1 MSNDKKT
8 IYGIVGLGKFGMA
21 LARELANYGTEIL
34 VLDKDE
40 DKVNEMREYTENAF
54 IINNIDKKTL
64 SETGIQ
70 NCDVVI
76 NCIGSHLDTSI
87 LVTLNLVTLG
97 IKKVISKAT
106 STEHGEILEKLGSDV
121 VYPDRDMAERLAHRL
136 ETSRMLDFVTLSE
149 HISIS
154 KLVCP
159 DWVVGKT
166 VQELNLRKEYGV
178 NILAVESGNNLYE
191 IVSPSYEF
199 KKDDILFLSG
209 SKDSLTKLLSLKNN

>member
-1 MSNDKKT
+1 MGNDKKT

-21 LARELANYGTEIL
+21 LALELANCGTELL

-70 NCDVVI
+70 NCDVVV

-87 LVTLNLVTLG
+87 LVTLNLVALG
-97 IKKVISKAT
+97 IKKVIAKAT
-106 STEHGEILEKLGSDV
+106 STEHGEILEKLGAEV

-136 ETSRMLDFVTLSE
+136 EASRMLDFVTLSE

-159 DWVVGKT
+159 DWIVGKT
-166 VQELNLRKEYGV
+166 VQELNLRREYSV
-178 NILAVESGNNLYE
+178 NILAVESNHKLSE
-191 IVSPSYEF
+191 IVSPSYVF

-209 SKDSLTKLLSLKNN
+209 SKDALTKISALKNR

>member
-136 ETSRMLDFVTLSE
+136 EASRMLDFVTLSE

>member
-1 MSNDKKT
+1 MGNDKKT

-21 LARELANYGTEIL
+21 LAHELADSGTELI
-34 VLDKDE
+34 VLDKDA

-76 NCIGSHLDTSI
+76 NCIGSHLDISI
-87 LVTLNLVTLG
+87 LVTLNLVSLG
-97 IKKVISKAT
+97 IKKVIAKAT
-106 STEHGEILEKLGSDV
+106 STEHGEILEKLG
-121 VYPDRDMAERLAHRL
+121 AERLEAG
-136 ETSRMLDFVTLSE
+136 RMLDFVTLSE

-159 DWVVGKT
+159 DSIVGKS
-166 VQELNLRKEYGV
+166 VQELNLRKEYSV
-178 NILAVESGNNLYE
+178 NILAVESGQKLYE
-191 IVSPSYEF
+191 IVSPSYVF
-199 KKDDILFLSG
+199 KEDDILFLSG
-209 SKDSLTKLLSLKNN
+209 SKNALTKISALKNK

>member
-178 NILAVESGNNLYE
+178 NILAVESGSNLYE

>member
-1 MSNDKKT
+1 MGNDKKT

-21 LARELANYGTEIL
+21 LAHELADSGTELI
-34 VLDKDE
+34 VLDKDA

-76 NCIGSHLDTSI
+76 NCIGSHLDISI
-87 LVTLNLVTLG
+87 LVTLNLVSLG
-97 IKKVISKAT
+97 IKKVIAKAT
-106 STEHGEILEKLGSDV
+106 STEHGEILEKLGAEV
-121 VYPDRDMAERLAHRL
+121 VYPDRDMAERLANRL
-136 ETSRMLDFVTLSE
+136 EAGRMLDFVTLSE

-159 DWVVGKT
+159 DSIVGKS
-166 VQELNLRKEYGV
+166 VQELNLRKEYSV
-178 NILAVESGNNLYE
+178 NIFAVESGQKLYE
-191 IVSPSYEF
+191 IVSPSYVF
-199 KKDDILFLSG
+199 KEDDILFLSG
-209 SKDSLTKLLSLKNN
+209 SKNALTKISALKNK